1 MLKPHPNVRQARDQP
16 DCSVSGVFSATR
28 QMLDRGCCLMVPV
41 CLPPR
46 EEEIEDKEVIIQEL
60 EVGKKIRQLL
70 KKVFTP

>member
-1 MLKPHPNVRQARDQP
+1 MLKPHPNVRQATDQP

-60 EVGKKIRQLL
+60 EVGKKSDN
-70 KKVFTP
+70 F